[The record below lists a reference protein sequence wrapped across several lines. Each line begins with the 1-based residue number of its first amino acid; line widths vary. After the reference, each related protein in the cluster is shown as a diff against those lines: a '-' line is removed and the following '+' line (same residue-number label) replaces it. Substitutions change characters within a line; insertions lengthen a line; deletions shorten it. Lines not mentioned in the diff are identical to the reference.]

1 MPERLQRKRV
11 RGWRAPPNAIY
22 VGRPSKWCNPWRPG
36 EYGSR
41 QGLMVAFRM
50 YAEGMLKHNPNWLD
64 ELRGK
69 DLLCWCA
76 LDELCHADILLEL
89 ANQPER

>member
-1 MPERLQRKRV
+1 MPQRLQRKRV
-11 RGWRAPPNAIY
+11 KGWQAPPNAIY
-22 VGRPSKWCNPWRPG
+22 VGRPTRWGNPWRPG

-41 QGLMVAFRM
+41 AGLMEAFRR
-50 YAEGMLKHNPNWLD
+50 YAAGMLKADPHWLD

-76 LDELCHADILLEL
+76 TDESCHADILLEL
-89 ANQPER
+89 ANQQER